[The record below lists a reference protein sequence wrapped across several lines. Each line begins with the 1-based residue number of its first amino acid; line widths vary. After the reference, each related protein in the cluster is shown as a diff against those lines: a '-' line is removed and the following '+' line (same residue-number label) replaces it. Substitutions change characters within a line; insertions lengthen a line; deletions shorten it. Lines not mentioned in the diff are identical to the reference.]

1 MPTRPAPAA
10 PADARSPRVEDE
22 IERRLTDGGRDGWL
36 TWERHVAPAAGCAH
50 PVRLRGQAVTVNTRT
65 GEVLDTYRSADAPDG
80 LVYKPCG
87 TRRASVCPSCARTY
101 QYDAYHLLKAGLA
114 GSHSAG
120 VPEDVALRPV
130 VLLTLTAPS
139 FGLVHGLRVRQGKP
153 MPCRARRNKPLC
165 PHGRP
170 TWCSTRHRP
179 GDPLIGKPL
188 CLDCYDHDAHV
199 VWNHHASELWRRTS
213 IALRRAVTR
222 LGRAHGV
229 TLRIAFGKVAEYQA
243 RGVVHF
249 HALIRLDA
257 VLATDDGPELV
268 APPDCIHA
276 DDLADVLRHACA
288 STSFGTG
295 PHPDSPRGVGWWMSW
310 GAQVDVRPVRDTLTA
325 AQLADG
331 QDVDDL
337 DVAAYLAKYATKATE
352 AVGLLAHR
360 LTAATIGAYADQTTH
375 AGRLIAA
382 AWRLGRPSAL
392 EPPAEPGEVPPYGR
406 LRKWAHMLG
415 FGGHF
420 LTKSR
425 AYSTTFTER
434 RGKRAKWRRR
444 SHRQR
449 LREQRPD
456 LADVL
461 DDLAEDQEDET
472 VLVIGEWAYA
482 GNGWLSE
489 GDRVLA
495 NASAARAREYSD
507 LIREEIRCA

>member
-1 MPTRPAPAA
+1 MTTTTATR
-10 PADARSPRVEDE
+10 VQDE
-22 IERRLTDGGRDGWL
+22 IERRLTGAGRDGWL
-36 TWERHVAPAAGCAH
+36 SWERHVTPAAGCAR
-50 PVRLRGQAVTVNTRT
+50 PVRLRGQAVTVNTTT
-65 GEVLDTYRSADAPDG
+65 GEVVDTYRSADAPDG

-87 TRRASVCPSCARTY
+87 TRRASICPSCARTY

-114 GSHSAG
+114 GSRSAG
-120 VPEDVALRPV
+120 IPEDVALRPV

-139 FGLVHGLRVRQGKP
+139 FGPVHGVRTRAGKP
-153 MPCRARRNKPLC
+153 MPCRARRDKPLC

-170 TWCSTRHRP
+170 AWCTHRHRP
-179 GDPLIGKPL
+179 GDPVIGKPL

-222 LGRAHGV
+222 LGKGHGV
-229 TLRIAFGKVAEYQA
+229 RLRISFGKVAEYQA

-257 VLATDDGPELV
+257 VQDTPNGLGLIP
-268 APPDCIHA
+268 PPDCIHTS
-276 DDLADVLRHACA
+276 DLADVLRQACA
-288 STSFGTG
+288 STGFGTA
-295 PHPDSPRGVGWWMSW
+295 PHPDSPSGGGWWMTW
-310 GAQVDVRPVRDTLTA
+310 GAQVDVRPVRDTLTT

-331 QDVDDL
+331 RHVDDL
-337 DVAAYLAKYATKATE
+337 DVASYLAKYATKATE
-352 AVGLLAHR
+352 AVGLLAHG
-360 LTAATIGAYADQTTH
+360 LTAATIGAYADETTH

-382 AWRLGRPSAL
+382 AWQLGRPSAL
-392 EPPAEPGEVPPYGR
+392 ELPDQPGDVPPYGR

-425 AYSTTFTER
+425 AYSTTFGER
-434 RGKRAKWRRR
+434 RGKRAQWRRR
-444 SHRQR
+444 HHLQR
-449 LREQRPD
+449 LREQHPD
-456 LADVL
+456 LDGVL
-461 DDLAEDQEDET
+461 DSLADDQDDET

-482 GNGWLSE
+482 GNGWLCE

-495 NASAARAREYSD
+495 NASAARAREYAEVV
-507 LIREEIRCA
+507 REETRCA